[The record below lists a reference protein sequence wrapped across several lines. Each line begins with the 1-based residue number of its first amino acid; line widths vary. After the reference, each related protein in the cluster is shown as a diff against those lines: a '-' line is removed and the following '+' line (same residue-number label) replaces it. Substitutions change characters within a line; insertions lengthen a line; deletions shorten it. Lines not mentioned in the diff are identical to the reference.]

1 LPNLDT
7 PGQQFDRSHLTD
19 LTLPHQ
25 RGMLRLARGIAK
37 ARIGL
42 ALGAGGARGM
52 AHIGA
57 MRYLEER
64 GIPIDAFAG
73 TSIGSLIGGSFACGI
88 TSRDAEADMH
98 DWLKTG
104 PRKLIRPALSFRSL
118 LAGKPLENICR
129 DRFGSRHF
137 IDLPTPMVAVAADL
151 ASGRSISLKTGR
163 LARAVQASM
172 SIPGMF
178 PPVMIGPYVLVDGG
192 VANPVPSDTL
202 PELGADIRIVVNISY
217 APDDLDRWAR
227 EEGSTPPVRAIQGGR
242 PPSIFDAYQAAFGM
256 AVSERAAFS
265 ETEAHVYKKSGHQ
278 TGAIGAARAAAKRH
292 RFELVEG
299 SCYAAQPGGAA
310 SREAYERMRDEIL
323 GQLKAGPRN
332 SRSSRPSRSRPVASR
347 CERLARPGR

>member
-1 LPNLDT
+1 
-7 PGQQFDRSHLTD
+7 
-19 LTLPHQ
+19 
-25 RGMLRLARGIAK
+25 
-37 ARIGL
+37 
-42 ALGAGGARGM
+42 M

-88 TSRDAEADMH
+88 TSHDAEADMH
-98 DWLKTG
+98 DWMKTG

-151 ASGRSISLKTGR
+151 ASGRSITLKTGR
-163 LARAVQASM
+163 LARAVHASM

-242 PPSIFDAYQAAFGM
+242 PPASSTPI
-256 AVSERAAFS
+256 RL
-265 ETEAHVYKKSGHQ
+265 HSGWLSLSAPPSRRPRP
-278 TGAIGAARAAAKRH
+278 TSTFARASSSAPGASSPRVPNTCAAATRPPN
-292 RFELVEG
+292 
-299 SCYAAQPGGAA
+299 AP
-310 SREAYERMRDEIL
+310 
-323 GQLKAGPRN
+323 
-332 SRSSRPSRSRPVASR
+332 PSRSRCRSR
-347 CERLARPGR
+347 G